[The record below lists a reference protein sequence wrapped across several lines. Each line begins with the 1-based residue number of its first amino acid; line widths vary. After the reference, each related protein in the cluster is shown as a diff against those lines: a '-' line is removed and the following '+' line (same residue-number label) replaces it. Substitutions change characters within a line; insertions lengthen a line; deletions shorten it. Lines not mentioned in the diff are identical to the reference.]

1 MNAPFKQAE
10 RLGRL
15 TTALGSDV
23 LGLLRFD
30 GSDYLNGLYE
40 YRVEALAARDDLDF
54 DALVGTHATVEIEA
68 HAQMRPFDGIVTHVR
83 WAGVGE
89 NGHRYDLTLRPWF
102 WLAGRRRNQRIFHD
116 KTVVEILEELLAD
129 YAGLGAPAVQILLS
143 RDYPK
148 LEYTVQYRE
157 SDLDFAR
164 RQMERAG
171 ISFHFRHA
179 IGSHTLVLTD
189 DVLAH
194 DEIGARPFKRYDG
207 HHQYE
212 QEHFWEWAPERNLT
226 TGAVRLVDYNFKKP
240 NQSMEANF
248 LGDAAHAQGQI
259 ESFDYPGDYLAQDLG
274 KLVAGLRTEQERG
287 ADRRNRAAGD
297 CVSLGSGMR
306 VTLAGDHVPGL
317 GETYL
322 CLAATHHF
330 VSEAYGSGGQGS
342 DGYSFAGNYVLMPD
356 TAPMAPPKRTPGAV
370 VQGPQTAM
378 VVGDGEI
385 DCDEFGRILVKFHW
399 DLVNAY
405 SMRCRVSQNWAG
417 GGWGGM
423 VIPRIGMEV
432 LVEFLEGDPD
442 KPVVVGNVFNGMNDA
457 PYPLPDNKTKMVMRS
472 QTHQGSGFNELS
484 FEDQAGREEIYMHG
498 QKDHRV
504 MILNDQNQNIGHDRS
519 KTIGHDQTENVGNN
533 KTITVGSNHTETIT
547 ANKTLSVGG
556 NHGETVSGNM
566 SVSVTGNRS
575 ESVSGARTLSVTGN
589 DATTVS
595 KGDHSLTVAKG
606 TQTTTVTTGARQ
618 VSVLTAGQYTTVKQD
633 IITVSESGG
642 VSIKAATG
650 IVLDAPSILLKSDAN
665 NFIQVSQGQ
674 VIIEGAETY
683 VNPRE
688 TAPDTSGSAPA
699 GGGGGPQAA
708 AIE

>member
-1 MNAPFKQAE
+1 
-10 RLGRL
+10 
-15 TTALGSDV
+15 
-23 LGLLRFD
+23 
-30 GSDYLNGLYE
+30 
-40 YRVEALAARDDLDF
+40 
-54 DALVGTHATVEIEA
+54 
-68 HAQMRPFDGIVTHVR
+68 
-83 WAGVGE
+83 
-89 NGHRYDLTLRPWF
+89 
-102 WLAGRRRNQRIFHD
+102 
-116 KTVVEILEELLAD
+116 
-129 YAGLGAPAVQILLS
+129 
-143 RDYPK
+143 
-148 LEYTVQYRE
+148 
-157 SDLDFAR
+157 
-164 RQMERAG
+164 MERAG

-179 IGSHTLVLTD
+179 VGSHTLVLTD

-212 QEHFWEWAPERNLT
+212 QEHFWDWAPERNLT
-226 TGAVRLVDYNFKKP
+226 TGAVRLFDYNFKKP

-650 IVLDAPSILLKSDAN
+650 IVLEAPSILLKADAN